1 MFKNIRK
8 ILILLCIFLNSL
20 ILSANSLKDLSYREG
35 KLVLTFEKEVSKI
48 NEDYDSKTPS
58 LSIDFLNTNQINK
71 SVVRQLNVNDKY
83 ISDITNDR
91 YNNTTTTVIYLQFG
105 TKYKLQKKGKEV
117 IISFIEAKVL
127 PKRNFTIV
135 IDAGH
140 GGHDSG
146 AIGNGYRE
154 KDLALAVAK
163 QLYSN
168 LKRDYNVIMTRK
180 DDTFIPLNERA
191 AIGNRA
197 NANLF
202 ISIHLNASVNKEA
215 HGSEVYYFEKNP
227 SIYAR
232 ERATAEN
239 NFDIAGTRAI
249 ESSNFLINDI
259 LYGMIQRESS
269 SFANTILKNIVS
281 TMSIQRRK
289 VLGANFAVLRGSKS
303 PSVLVELGFITNE
316 NDVRLYTSEEGQRN
330 AANAIANAV
339 RKHY

>member
-1 MFKNIRK
+1 M
-8 ILILLCIFLNSL
+8 
-20 ILSANSLKDLSYREG
+20 
-35 KLVLTFEKEVSKI
+35 
-48 NEDYDSKTPS
+48 
-58 LSIDFLNTNQINK
+58 
-71 SVVRQLNVNDKY
+71 
-83 ISDITNDR
+83 
-91 YNNTTTTVIYLQFG
+91 
-105 TKYKLQKKGKEV
+105 
-117 IISFIEAKVL
+117 
-127 PKRNFTIV
+127 
-135 IDAGH
+135 DAGH

>member
-35 KLVLTFEKEVSKI
+35 NLVLTFEKEVSKI

-83 ISDITNDR
+83 ISDITNDH

-191 AIGNRA
+191 AIGN
-197 NANLF
+197 L
-202 ISIHLNASVNKEA
+202 SLIH
-215 HGSEVYYFEKNP
+215 
-227 SIYAR
+227 I
-232 ERATAEN
+232 
-239 NFDIAGTRAI
+239 
-249 ESSNFLINDI
+249 
-259 LYGMIQRESS
+259 
-269 SFANTILKNIVS
+269 
-281 TMSIQRRK
+281 
-289 VLGANFAVLRGSKS
+289 
-303 PSVLVELGFITNE
+303 
-316 NDVRLYTSEEGQRN
+316 
-330 AANAIANAV
+330 
-339 RKHY
+339 